1 MEEATSSLLAILQDI
16 LAGST
21 IGATRATDLDATP
34 PGEPQP
40 DMADVT
46 PKRPCSESAEV
57 EVKRPRMADERLGQ
71 RKKRFIVFLVENH
84 GILSLFYQST
94 MRHQQIPLY
103 SIHIVWDRLPG
114 KKFDPSLPLHFFLT
128 SRGIG

>member
-57 EVKRPRMADERLGQ
+57 EVKRPRMADECLGK
-71 RKKRFIVFLVENH
+71 RKKVHRFFWLRTMVFYAY
-84 GILSLFYQST
+84 FYQST

-103 SIHIVWDRLPG
+103 SIHIDVG
-114 KKFDPSLPLHFFLT
+114 
-128 SRGIG
+128 